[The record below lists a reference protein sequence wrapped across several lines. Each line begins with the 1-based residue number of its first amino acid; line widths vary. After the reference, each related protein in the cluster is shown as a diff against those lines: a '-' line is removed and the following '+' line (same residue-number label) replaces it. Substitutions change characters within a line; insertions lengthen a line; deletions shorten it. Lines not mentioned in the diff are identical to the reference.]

1 MSLSVD
7 AVDIIKR
14 IEGCKN
20 LQEVEVVR
28 LEYLGKKGFIPS
40 EMKLLGN
47 LSIDERKLKGQELN
61 KLKSFIEEAID
72 NQKTFI
78 ENQK

>member
-1 MSLSVD
+1 
-7 AVDIIKR
+7 
-14 IEGCKN
+14 
-20 LQEVEVVR
+20 
-28 LEYLGKKGFIPS
+28 
-40 EMKLLGN
+40 MKLLGK

-61 KLKSFIEEAID
+61 KLKSVIEDAID